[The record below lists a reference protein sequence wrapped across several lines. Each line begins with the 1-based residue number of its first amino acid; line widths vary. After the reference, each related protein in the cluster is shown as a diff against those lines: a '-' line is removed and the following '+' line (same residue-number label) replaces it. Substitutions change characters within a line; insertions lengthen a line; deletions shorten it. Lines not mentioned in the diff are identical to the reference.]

1 MEKFDE
7 RGIPVMTLR
16 EFLLSIQSM
25 VSEGLRSFIRIKHK
39 YIMCSYKNG
48 SNKMIRI
55 SDIDNIY
62 VNL

>member
-7 RGIPVMTLR
+7 RGVPMMTLR

-25 VSEGLRSFIRIKHK
+25 VSEGLCSFIRIKHK